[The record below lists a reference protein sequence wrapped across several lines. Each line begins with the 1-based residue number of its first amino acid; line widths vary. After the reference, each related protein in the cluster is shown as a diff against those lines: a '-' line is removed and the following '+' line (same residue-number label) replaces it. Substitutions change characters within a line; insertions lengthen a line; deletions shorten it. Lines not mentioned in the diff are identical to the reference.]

1 MSVEYN
7 SQLATRQTEINEWS
21 YHNKMDTLFVFQL
34 LFISMLIICIL
45 MMFSYQGII
54 GRHFVGYTFGL
65 LVLIDIL
72 VIINRSM
79 YTNNIRDKH
88 LWDKVLFNGDQK
100 LISPKGKDPAYIAK
114 LDAAYGENGVVL
126 TPADKAA
133 IIASSAFS
141 AALARQYG
149 ISEETINT
157 IRKDAC
163 GKCP

>member
-7 SQLATRQTEINEWS
+7 SQLANRQTEINEWS
-21 YHNKMDTLFVFQL
+21 YNNKMDTLFVFQL

-45 MMFSYQGII
+45 MMFSYRGII
-54 GRHFVGYTFGL
+54 GRHFVGYTFGI
-65 LVLIDIL
+65 LVLINIL

-88 LWDKVLFNGDQK
+88 LWDKVLFNGNQA
-100 LISPKGKDPAYIAK
+100 LVSPKGKDAAYIAK
-114 LDAAYGENGVVL
+114 LDAAYGENGVIL
-126 TPADKAA
+126 TPAQKAA

-141 AALARQYG
+141 STLARQYNV
-149 ISEETINT
+149 SEETINA

>member
-7 SQLATRQTEINEWS
+7 SQLANRQTEINEWS
-21 YHNKMDTLFVFQL
+21 YQNKMDTLFVFQL
-34 LFISMLIICIL
+34 LFISMLIVSIL
-45 MMFSYQGII
+45 MMFSYNGII
-54 GRHFVGYTFGL
+54 GRHFVGYAFGI
-65 LVLIDIL
+65 LVIINVI

-79 YTNNIRDKH
+79 YTNNIRDKYM
-88 LWDKVLFNGDQK
+88 WDRVLFKGDQE
-100 LISPKGKDPAYIAK
+100 LISPKGRDAAYIAK

-126 TPADKAA
+126 TPAERAA

-141 AALARQYG
+141 STLARQYN

-157 IRKDAC
+157 IRRDAC